1 MQMDDARESTNVE
14 DRRRVSPGLVAGG
27 GIGGLVILIV
37 VTLLG
42 GDPGKVSQ
50 ILNPGGAGGGAT
62 NQAPF
67 SPEEEKLAV
76 FVRKVL
82 GSTEDVWGKI
92 LPQQTGKT
100 YVQPKLVMFSGQAQ
114 TGCGNAT
121 SAVGPFYCPGDH
133 MVYIDLAFYDQLKRQ
148 LNSPGD
154 FAQAYVIAHE
164 VGHHIQNLLGKSDE
178 VSAAHGRVS
187 QVEYNKLSVRL
198 ELQAD
203 FYAGVWAHHAQ
214 ELRHILDPGDIDE
227 ALNAAHNIGDDTL
240 QKQARGT
247 VVPDSFT
254 HGSATQRAAWFKRG
268 FDTGDISKG
277 NTFDETT
284 FNSVAPK

>member
-14 DRRRVSPGLVAGG
+14 DRRRASPGLMVGG
-27 GIGGLVILIV
+27 GLGGLVVLIV

-42 GDPGKVSQ
+42 GDPGKVNE
-50 ILNPGGAGGGAT
+50 ILNPGGAGGRTTTQGPI
-62 NQAPF
+62 N
-67 SPEEEKLAV
+67 PEEEKLAV
-76 FVRKVL
+76 FVKKVL
-82 GSTEDVWGKI
+82 GSTEDVWGRI
-92 LPQQTGKT
+92 LPQQTGKA
-100 YVQPKLVMFSGQAQ
+100 YVQPKLVMFSGQVQ
-114 TGCGNAT
+114 TACGGAT
-121 SAVGPFYCPGDH
+121 AAVGPFYCPGDQK
-133 MVYIDLAFYDQLKRQ
+133 VYIDLAFYDQLKRQ

-240 QKQARGT
+240 QKQSRGT

-268 FDTGDISKG
+268 FDTGDVSKG
-277 NTFDETT
+277 NTFDEAT
-284 FNSVAPK
+284 FNSVAPR